1 MLVFMCLLHRIIGL
15 SIIVIN
21 MTLPPRRSINL
32 LNMTPPPGINHR
44 FIDVSTMLPPPK
56 INCRSINVITMLPPL
71 GINRR
76 STDVLNMTPPPGIN
90 RRSIDV
96 LNRKIKLRLSFSI
109 RAWFDFYEAGHNQK
123 CLSLQVFYLR
133 SDLV

>member
-1 MLVFMCLLHRIIGL
+1 
-15 SIIVIN
+15 
-21 MTLPPRRSINL
+21 
-32 LNMTPPPGINHR
+32 MTPPPGINR
-44 FIDVSTMLPPPK
+44 
-56 INCRSINVITMLPPL
+56 RSI
-71 GINRR
+71 
-76 STDVLNMTPPPGIN
+76 DVLNMTPPPGIN

-96 LNRKIKLRLSFSI
+96 LNITPPPGINRRSIDVLNRTIKLRLSFSI

>member
-1 MLVFMCLLHRIIGL
+1 MLVFMCLLHRIIGR

-56 INCRSINVITMLPPL
+56 INCRSINVITMVPPL
-71 GINRR
+71 
-76 STDVLNMTPPPGIN
+76 GIN

-96 LNRKIKLRLSFSI
+96 LNRTIKLRLSFSI